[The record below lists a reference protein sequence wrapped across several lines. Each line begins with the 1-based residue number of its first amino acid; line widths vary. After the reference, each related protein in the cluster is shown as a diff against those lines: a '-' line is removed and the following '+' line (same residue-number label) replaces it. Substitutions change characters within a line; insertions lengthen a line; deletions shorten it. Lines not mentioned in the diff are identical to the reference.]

1 MASLSR
7 ASPSPPSVPG
17 ARLAIVTTFFP
28 NAALPHR
35 APFLSN
41 LASAL
46 SGRCEVRVVAPL
58 PWAPPL
64 RHVRRWHE
72 LGRVAPVEE
81 HRGLTV
87 RHPRFLVVPK
97 VPWFSGLAY
106 GYAILPVLR
115 SLAGGGPIVLH
126 GHCLYPDGAGVAF
139 AARRLGWPYLLTAHG
154 SDVNVYARRPLIR
167 TQIGRALRGA
177 RGVVAVSSPI
187 QRVLRE
193 MLGPA
198 APPIEHIPC
207 AGFDAGS
214 FGRERRAEARGALGL
229 GPAGR
234 LVLFVG
240 NLVPIKATDRLVE
253 AWGILSRSGALG
265 DHDRLAVVGEGRC
278 RGDLE
283 RQTARLGLGGSVR
296 FEGAIPPERV
306 PRWLSAADLLC
317 LVSRNEGTPNVI
329 VEALASG
336 RPVVATPVGGV
347 ADLIEH
353 GRNGLLAEAAP
364 EALASAIQVALGRDW
379 DEAALRSSVSAF
391 TWDNLA
397 DRNLRF
403 MERCL
408 GDRC

>member
-1 MASLSR
+1 M
-7 ASPSPPSVPG
+7 
-17 ARLAIVTTFFP
+17 
-28 NAALPHR
+28 
-35 APFLSN
+35 SN

-46 SGRCEVRVVAPL
+46 CGRCDVRVVAPL

-64 RHVRRWHE
+64 RHVRRWYD
-72 LGRVAPVEE
+72 LGRVGPVED

-115 SLAGGGPIVLH
+115 SLASGGPIVLH
-126 GHCLYPDGAGVAF
+126 GHCLYPDGVGVAL

-167 TQIGRALRGA
+167 MQIGRALRGA
-177 RGVVAVSSPI
+177 RGIVAVSTPI
-187 QRVLRE
+187 RQRLVE
-193 MLGPA
+193 WLGPD
-198 APPIEHIPC
+198 APPLEHIPC

-214 FGRERRAEARGALGL
+214 FGRECRAEARRALGL
-229 GPAGR
+229 GPDGR

-240 NLVPIKATDRLVE
+240 NLVPIKAADRLVE

-265 DHDRLAVVGEGRC
+265 EHDRLAVVGEGRC
-278 RGDLE
+278 RADLE
-283 RQTARLGLGGSVR
+283 RQAAGLGLGSAIR
-296 FEGAIPPERV
+296 FEGAIPPGLV

-347 ADLIEH
+347 VDLIEH
-353 GRNGLLAEAAP
+353 GRNGLLAGATP
-364 EALASAIQVALGRDW
+364 EAVASAIQVALGRDW
-379 DEAALRSSVSAF
+379 EEASLRSSVSAL

-403 MERCL
+403 VERCL
-408 GDRC
+408 GGRC